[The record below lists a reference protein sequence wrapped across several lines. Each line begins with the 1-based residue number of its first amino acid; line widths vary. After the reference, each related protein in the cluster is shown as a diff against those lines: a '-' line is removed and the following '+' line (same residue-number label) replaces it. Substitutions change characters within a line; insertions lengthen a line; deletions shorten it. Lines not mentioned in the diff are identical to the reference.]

1 VSGPKRKMSRR
12 SRDEGGR
19 RTERNGG
26 LMSQENVDTVRSPF
40 RGVEERD
47 LGAYIA
53 TGHPEVVI
61 ENRVRSRT
69 AVNTVAWKA

>member
-1 VSGPKRKMSRR
+1 
-12 SRDEGGR
+12 
-19 RTERNGG
+19 
-26 LMSQENVDTVRSPF
+26 MSQENVETVRSPF

-53 TGHPEVVI
+53 AGHPEVVI

-69 AVNTVAWKA
+69 AANTVAWKA

>member
-1 VSGPKRKMSRR
+1 
-12 SRDEGGR
+12 
-19 RTERNGG
+19 
-26 LMSQENVDTVRSPF
+26 MSQENVDTVRSPF